1 MPQDEI
7 ARLTNISNYLH
18 NVVHIMLGEFE
29 RLAIAMT
36 APMLVWGGIYMRNWF
51 LFLPAWWLVAHAERS
66 ELSNEKVA
74 A

>member
-1 MPQDEI
+1 
-7 ARLTNISNYLH
+7 
-18 NVVHIMLGEFE
+18 MLGEFE